1 MAMKKK
7 YEIEEEISRL
17 EKAFKESSEF
27 ISKGILEGR
36 TDLQVN
42 IDNRSKINA
51 RLMTLRW
58 VLNKRK

>member
-1 MAMKKK
+1 MKKK

-17 EKAFKESSEF
+17 EKDFEQSSKF
-27 ISKGILEGR
+27 ISNGILEGR

>member
-17 EKAFKESSEF
+17 EKDFEESSKF
-27 ISKGILEGR
+27 ISNGILEGR

-42 IDNRSKINA
+42 IDNRAKIKA
-51 RLMTLRW
+51 RLMTLQW
-58 VLNKRK
+58 VLNKNK